1 MLRDSS
7 GCASFCGSSNPST
20 AAVASAGA
28 CLTSNPSYQAAVPS
42 SPGYGVAT
50 SGACSTSN
58 PCYQAAVPSS
68 VGYSTSS
75 SKVYSSYKPSS
86 QSTDSYSSTY
96 HGSSSYPSNSHKPS
110 SKFVNSAQPKSNA
123 SSYNTFK
130 WFNHSSKNKHSLAAK
145 NHGQLNTSL
154 TLKKPRSHSVISH
167 STHYPNSNFIQLL
180 PVSTQFP
187 DTKLLP
193 KSMMNISISDQVV
206 NFYPVHKKGPNYLKY
221 CIGWLSNEDKPRS
234 TRDCIWQYTSG
245 PNWYCTEVN
254 MALASDSP
262 KLKSYGSYIKQLKY
276 SIGMSQMKFS
286 GIVFR
291 G

>member
-7 GCASFCGSSNPST
+7 GCASFRGSSNPST
-20 AAVASAGA
+20 AAVVSAGA

-42 SPGYGVAT
+42 SPGHGVAT
-50 SGACSTSN
+50 LGACSASN

-86 QSTDSYSSTY
+86 QSTDSYSSSY
-96 HGSSSYPSNSHKPS
+96 HGSSSYPTS
-110 SKFVNSAQPKSNA
+110 S
-123 SSYNTFK
+123 
-130 WFNHSSKNKHSLAAK
+130 
-145 NHGQLNTSL
+145 
-154 TLKKPRSHSVISH
+154 
-167 STHYPNSNFIQLL
+167 
-180 PVSTQFP
+180 QFP
-187 DTKLLP
+187 DPKLLP

-234 TRDCIWQYTSG
+234 MRDCIWQYTSG